1 MGGVLASLMHNKVI
15 VVDRVGE
22 VTYFAD
28 FDHSTNT
35 QLAPLDRVRGCRWT
49 ISRSSA
55 TEFEEAADAAKALS
69 SRNLLAQDGV
79 SIVDASSFPVS
90 SPAPR
95 LGYPFS
101 RVHRVS
107 RSRKG

>member
-1 MGGVLASLMHNKVI
+1 MIASFMHNKVI

-28 FDHSTNT
+28 FDHSTT
-35 QLAPLDRVRGCRWT
+35 AQLAPLDRVRGCRWT

-55 TEFEEAADAAKALS
+55 TEFEQASDAAQALS

-79 SIVDASSFPVS
+79 SIVDASSFPVA
-90 SPAPR
+90 SPSPR

-107 RSRKG
+107 RNRKG